1 MRRIWMLSA
10 LLLSGGL
17 MGLSAMGVREEF
29 SLKMQGIEVLPFK
42 TVLDEADLPSIPKTV
57 TELGSDE
64 LVSEIV
70 VAQEDMEAVIKAM
83 PGLARSVVAV
93 PTKQDALDA
102 VRYGEFLVAIVPD
115 GTDVKSAKTALIQN
129 R

>member
-1 MRRIWMLSA
+1 
-10 LLLSGGL
+10 

-42 TVLDEADLPSIPKTV
+42 TVLDVADLPSIPKTV